1 MVYDENINMIYVVTI
16 TTSKENTMALNVDL
30 SKMSYDEFKTFM
42 MGLATL
48 YSDVDSNYN
57 FISLYKDLKSIAKRI
72 DRLAI
77 PAAAPFAISDLMSSD
92 MFEVLMKLGGH

>member
-42 MGLATL
+42 MGLAVEDQT
-48 YSDVDSNYN
+48 
-57 FISLYKDLKSIAKRI
+57 
-72 DRLAI
+72 
-77 PAAAPFAISDLMSSD
+77 
-92 MFEVLMKLGGH
+92 